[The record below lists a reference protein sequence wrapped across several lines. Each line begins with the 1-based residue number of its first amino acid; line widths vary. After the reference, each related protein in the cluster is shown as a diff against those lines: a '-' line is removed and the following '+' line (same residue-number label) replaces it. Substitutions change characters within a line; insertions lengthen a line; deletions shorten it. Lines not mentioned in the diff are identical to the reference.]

1 MGDGRWNIGIRPWAS
16 QHNRSTHY
24 QRYCRLSPIAYR
36 LSPIAYRL
44 STEKGG
50 QLLQPEIIVLGVAV
64 VAEAAVLGGVLTGLV
79 RLRARLGS
87 LALAS
92 GRPDPSQHTLDNPV
106 TVSGHVA
113 GNDGSTALVN
123 DGAAALVNDGST
135 ALVNDGAAVLM
146 MARLDAFVEETGL
159 LGEALVSKLEERLA
173 RYETAL
179 AGATDGAA
187 LSPRGASMTRL
198 LAPTEDAPDGS
209 VSAED
214 DPGGMAEDAAVEDSA
229 FTGSWDVFD
238 IQTAREKGMD
248 PLGVALQRSL
258 STRGA

>member
-1 MGDGRWNIGIRPWAS
+1 VRFSCPDLAHDANETTYATWQLATGNW
-16 QHNRSTHY
+16 Q
-24 QRYCRLSPIAYR
+24 L
-36 LSPIAYRL
+36 
-44 STEKGG
+44 GG

-92 GRPDPSQHTLDNPV
+92 DRPDPNQHTLDNPV

-123 DGAAALVNDGST
+123 DEAAALVNDEAAALVNDGAA
-135 ALVNDGAAVLM
+135 ALV
-146 MARLDAFVEETGL
+146 MAQLDAFVEETGL

-173 RYETAL
+173 RYEAAL
-179 AGATDGAA
+179 ADATDGAA
-187 LSPRGASMTRL
+187 LSSRGASMTRL
-198 LAPTEDAPDGS
+198 LAPTEDAPEGPVSVEDGPGS
-209 VSAED
+209 IAED
-214 DPGGMAEDAAVEDSA
+214 TAVEDA
-229 FTGSWDVFD
+229 VFTGSWDVFD

-248 PLGVALQRSL
+248 PLGVAVQRSL
-258 STRGA
+258 STRGAWEDEARA

>member
-1 MGDGRWNIGIRPWAS
+1 
-16 QHNRSTHY
+16 
-24 QRYCRLSPIAYR
+24 
-36 LSPIAYRL
+36 
-44 STEKGG
+44 
-50 QLLQPEIIVLGVAV
+50 LLQPEIIVLGVAV

-123 DGAAALVNDGST
+123 DGAAALVNDG
-135 ALVNDGAAVLM
+135 AAVLM

-198 LAPTEDAPDGS
+198 LVPTEDAPDGS

>member
-1 MGDGRWNIGIRPWAS
+1 MVDGISAFAPGHHNITGVLTTNVTID
-16 QHNRSTHY
+16 
-24 QRYCRLSPIAYR
+24 
-36 LSPIAYRL
+36 YRL
-44 STEKGG
+44 STGKGG

-64 VAEAAVLGGVLTGLV
+64 VAEAAVLGGVLTGLG

-92 GRPDPSQHTLDNPV
+92 DRPDPNQHTLDNPV

-123 DGAAALVNDGST
+123 DEAAALVNDGAA
-135 ALVNDGAAVLM
+135 ALV
-146 MARLDAFVEETGL
+146 MAQLDAFVEETGL

-173 RYETAL
+173 RYEAAL
-179 AGATDGAA
+179 ADATDGAA
-187 LSPRGASMTRL
+187 LSSHGASMTRL
-198 LAPTEDAPDGS
+198 LAPTADAPEGLVSVEDG
-209 VSAED
+209 
-214 DPGGMAEDAAVEDSA
+214 PGGMAEDAAVEDA
-229 FTGSWDVFD
+229 VFTGSWDVFD

-258 STRGA
+258 STRGAWEDEARA

>member
-1 MGDGRWNIGIRPWAS
+1 
-16 QHNRSTHY
+16 
-24 QRYCRLSPIAYR
+24 
-36 LSPIAYRL
+36 
-44 STEKGG
+44 
-50 QLLQPEIIVLGVAV
+50 LLQPEIIVLGVAV

-92 GRPDPSQHTLDNPV
+92 DRPDPSLHTLDNPV
-106 TVSGHVA
+106 TASGHAA
-113 GNDGSTALVN
+113 GNDGAAVLVNDGAAVLVN
-123 DGAAALVNDGST
+123 DGAAALV
-135 ALVNDGAAVLM
+135 
-146 MARLDAFVEETGL
+146 MAQLDAFVEETGL

-179 AGATDGAA
+179 ADATDGPA
-187 LSPRGASMTRL
+187 LSSRGVSMTRL
-198 LAPTEDAPDGS
+198 LVSAEGAPEGPVSTEDAPRGI
-209 VSAED
+209 AED
-214 DPGGMAEDAAVEDSA
+214 TVVEDAV

-258 STRGA
+258 STRGARGDEARA

>member
-1 MGDGRWNIGIRPWAS
+1 MMLTKRRTLPGTWHLAPGTWHLAPGPW
-16 QHNRSTHY
+16 H
-24 QRYCRLSPIAYR
+24 L
-36 LSPIAYRL
+36 
-44 STEKGG
+44 GG

-64 VAEAAVLGGVLTGLV
+64 VAEAAVLGGVLAGLV

-92 GRPDPSQHTLDNPV
+92 DRPDPNQHTLDNPV

-113 GNDGSTALVN
+113 GNDGAAALVN
-123 DGAAALVNDGST
+123 DGAAALV
-135 ALVNDGAAVLM
+135 
-146 MARLDAFVEETGL
+146 MAQLDAFVEETGL

-173 RYETAL
+173 RYEAAL
-179 AGATDGAA
+179 ADATDGAA
-187 LSPRGASMTRL
+187 LSSRGASMTRL
-198 LAPTEDAPDGS
+198 LAPTEDAPEGPVSVEDG
-209 VSAED
+209 
-214 DPGGMAEDAAVEDSA
+214 PGGMAEDAAVEDSV

-258 STRGA
+258 STRGAREDEAHA